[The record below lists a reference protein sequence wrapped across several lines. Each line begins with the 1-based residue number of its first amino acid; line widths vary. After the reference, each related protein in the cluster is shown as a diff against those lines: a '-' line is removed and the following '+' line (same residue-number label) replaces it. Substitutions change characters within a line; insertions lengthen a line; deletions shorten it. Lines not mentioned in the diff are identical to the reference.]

1 MGSVPSRAW
10 VGTKPFYQRALA
22 LHRVNCPPHL
32 LQSLKCWFGPEAAT
46 ASGRWGAAMSQGG
59 GWERGR
65 GRRPR
70 DRARLVRASP
80 HVRLTSRALPL
91 LPSVTFLS
99 STTTALSMHSNSVFG
114 DLKSEEIDLLYS
126 AYGDETGVQCALR

>member
-1 MGSVPSRAW
+1 MGSVPSRAR
-10 VGTKPFYQRALA
+10 VGTKPSYQRTLA
-22 LHRVNCPPHL
+22 LHRVNCPLHL

-65 GRRPR
+65 
-70 DRARLVRASP
+70 LVRASP
-80 HVRLTSRALPL
+80 HVRLTSCALPL